1 MTPESKFKR
10 ELINI
15 IQREFPGAIILKND
29 AGYIQGIPDHLI
41 LNGPRWAAFEAKA
54 YKNAHIQPN
63 QEHYVNMLNKMSY
76 ASFVYPE
83 NMEIFLDELQ
93 SALKLNWNA
102 RLPRSQ

>member
-1 MTPESKFKR
+1 MTPEGRFKK

-54 YKNAHIQPN
+54 SRNAHIQPN
-63 QEHYVNMLNKMSY
+63 QEHYVKVLNKMSY
-76 ASFVYPE
+76 ASFAYPE

-93 SALKLNWNA
+93 RALKPNRNA
-102 RLPRSQ
+102 RLFRS